1 MLERFVSAQSR
12 GLLHRRPQESRDP
25 HCATLNSGANTIVFL
40 EDNVEVENV
49 AANFSLETTE
59 GKKNREEF
67 ILATILD
74 LLFTKKVKA
83 IIPPGANA
91 TA

>member
-1 MLERFVSAQSR
+1 M
-12 GLLHRRPQESRDP
+12 
-25 HCATLNSGANTIVFL
+25 
-40 EDNVEVENV
+40 EVENV

-59 GKKNREEF
+59 EKKNREEF

-91 TA
+91 VACKGLL

>member
-1 MLERFVSAQSR
+1 M
-12 GLLHRRPQESRDP
+12 
-25 HCATLNSGANTIVFL
+25 VFFK
-40 EDNVEVENV
+40 DNVGVETVN
-49 AANFSLETTE
+49 ANFFLETTE
-59 GKKNREEF
+59 EQKNGEEC

-91 TA
+91 VA

>member
-1 MLERFVSAQSR
+1 M
-12 GLLHRRPQESRDP
+12 
-25 HCATLNSGANTIVFL
+25 

-91 TA
+91 AA

>member
-1 MLERFVSAQSR
+1 M
-12 GLLHRRPQESRDP
+12 
-25 HCATLNSGANTIVFL
+25 T
-40 EDNVEVENV
+40 
-49 AANFSLETTE
+49 ANFFLETTE
-59 GKKNREEF
+59 EKKNGEEF

-91 TA
+91 VA